1 MDAVYQQVDRWVG
14 ELIGLLPSDASVLI
28 VSDHGMKPGHAAG
41 EHTPLGLWIARGPE
55 LNAGRRIDGATVLDV
70 APTVLQLFRAPI
82 PVDMDG
88 KVAVQLFGSDWLN
101 ERPARYSTEDSSRAL
116 GSAAMDEGTE
126 EALEQLRTL
135 GYIE

>member
-1 MDAVYQQVDRWVG
+1 VDVIYQQVDRWVG
-14 ELIGLLPSDASVLI
+14 ELIGLLPSDASVLF

-41 EHTPLGLWIARGPE
+41 EHTPLGLWVARRPE
-55 LNAGRRIDGATVLDV
+55 LNTGRGIDGATVLDV
-70 APTVLQLFRAPI
+70 APTVLQMFRAPI

-88 KVAVQLFGSDWLN
+88 KVAVQLFDSDWLN
-101 ERPARYSTEDSSRAL
+101 EHPARYSTEDSSLASV
-116 GSAAMDEGTE
+116 GAATEDGTE